1 MEPATVTAFLT
12 AGTKAVELIK
22 SVAELLPKGAKKDEI
37 ERKISEAANAL
48 ALSQAAAAKELGYK
62 LHRCTFPPQIMTY
75 READGGY
82 WQCPACGHKD
92 DDMPP
97 MAMIEL

>member
-37 ERKISEAANAL
+37 ERKISEAANA
-48 ALSQAAAAKELGYK
+48 
-62 LHRCTFPPQIMTY
+62 
-75 READGGY
+75 
-82 WQCPACGHKD
+82 
-92 DDMPP
+92 
-97 MAMIEL
+97 